1 MAVGIMV
8 ASPTSAGAWATYC
21 DWDPLVLIVTPAGH
35 IVPVYDTVWT
45 SSPLDLGLPL
55 ESYTVARAYD
65 AAGNPVT
72 VVHMTISVPTG
83 LLFRYAVTDEVT
95 TGLVGALQATD
106 ICLAALR
113 KVRATRERP
122 PLRAVAIN
130 VAFNGGQAYLST
142 LAAAEILKV
151 GGVSARAG
159 LAGPEAALALIAAA
173 AVMYVAN

>member
-1 MAVGIMV
+1 MKRVFLAAAMAVGIMV

-35 IVPVYDTVWT
+35 IVPVYDSVWT

-95 TGLVGALQATD
+95 TGLLGSGTV
-106 ICLAALR
+106 LARQSGTSGTPVHL
-113 KVRATRERP
+113 T
-122 PLRAVAIN
+122 
-130 VAFNGGQAYLST
+130 FT
-142 LAAAEILKV
+142 LHT
-151 GGVSARAG
+151 
-159 LAGPEAALALIAAA
+159 P
-173 AVMYVAN
+173 

>member
-1 MAVGIMV
+1 MKRVFLAAAMAVGIMV

-35 IVPVYDTVWT
+35 IVPVYDSVWT

-95 TGLVGALQATD
+95 TGLLGSGTV
-106 ICLAALR
+106 LAR
-113 KVRATRERP
+113 Q
-122 PLRAVAIN
+122 
-130 VAFNGGQAYLST
+130 NGTSGTPVHLKFTLSQ
-142 LAAAEILKV
+142 L
-151 GGVSARAG
+151 
-159 LAGPEAALALIAAA
+159 
-173 AVMYVAN
+173 

>member
-95 TGLVGALQATD
+95 TGLLGSGA
-106 ICLAALR
+106 
-113 KVRATRERP
+113 V
-122 PLRAVAIN
+122 
-130 VAFNGGQAYLST
+130 
-142 LAAAEILKV
+142 
-151 GGVSARAG
+151 
-159 LAGPEAALALIAAA
+159 LAGQGGTAGR
-173 AVMYVAN
+173 VAPVDRHLPGRVA